1 MHRTQT
7 AGRFVAILAVV
18 FLATASP
25 AWAQLAGLTG
35 VARDTTGGVLP
46 GVTVET
52 ERTDGIETTRVAVTD
67 GTGRYNIVSLQPGT
81 YTVTFTLPGFSVF
94 VNEGIELPGGFTG
107 TANAAMEVGGLEET
121 VTVSG
126 ESPLVDVV
134 NSRAQQV
141 LTREVFDSIPL
152 GKGYAGLQAMTVG
165 ALGGLSNPT
174 PGRDVGGVR
183 GDSFSGAL
191 RVHGLRD
198 GKLTFDGKPTSFRG
212 GSSNLFHIN
221 YLGVQEVVVD
231 IGGNT
236 AETQYGGS
244 SVRVLTKDGTNDLSG
259 TVKVEYAPPGAQ
271 SENLDDDLRA
281 RGLSQVGGIR
291 RLYDV
296 GGSLG
301 GAIVRDKAW
310 FYTSHRLWEAQ
321 ENLAG
326 VFYNKLAASTLLYE
340 EDLSR
345 PGFTK
350 AFDRDSQVKV
360 TWQVSDR
367 HKVTIHEVVQ
377 RNCGCFFGQ
386 SAGRAPEATY
396 GHYFTGPWGGQHL
409 LSSTWTFPATNRLLF
424 EAKANFWLVYNDLPG
439 VEGVADSDIAVF
451 DNTEGRYY
459 NSLFTTNHRTLNPSW
474 VNTNGDKGDQGDTH
488 QEFKVSYVT
497 GTHALKVG
505 FQSIQQRYHEA
516 SSGTPYTPPVMY
528 EFTAGAP
535 VGLTQLASPNFYN
548 LRMTDLGFFA
558 QDAWTIDRLTLNVG
572 LRYDYSTSYAPAFTR
587 PAGLFVA
594 AIDFPSQSDFSN
606 FHDITPRLGFAY
618 DVFGTGQTA
627 VKVNVAKTVVN
638 EAMTRALALHPAN
651 ALIGQARRTWVDT
664 NGNLLPDCDLP
675 TTTANGECGAL
686 SGAGFGTPTSI
697 TAYADDAQ
705 SGWGNRGYNW
715 VYSVV
720 VEQEL
725 TTGIGMSVG
734 YYRTTNANVIVTD
747 NLLLAP
753 ADYDEYSFT
762 VPTDPRLPGG
772 GGNVV
777 SGNFDVKLA
786 KFGLVDNLRVLSDN
800 SQVYNGIDV
809 LINAQFNNGATLQG
823 GFNTGQTIND
833 SCQTSPD
840 FPPLFCRN
848 VTPFKGQHNFKF
860 YGQYPLPWY
869 GLVTSASFLNLPGI
883 SQRALNTFTNAD
895 IVGSLGRNLASC
907 PDLAPL
913 PCSATIRP
921 DLYQNGSEYESRQ
934 TQVDWRIALNINVG
948 GARLQPRFEIYNL
961 LNANDPQS
969 ISSAYGANWL
979 NPAVI
984 LTARL
989 IKFGMSIDF

>member
-46 GVTVET
+46 GVTVES
-52 ERTDGIETTRVAVTD
+52 ERTDGVETVRVAVTD

-81 YTVTFTLPGFSVF
+81 YNVTFTLPGFSVF
-94 VNEGIELPGGFTG
+94 VNEGIELPQGFTG
-107 TANAAMEVGGLEET
+107 TANADMEVGGLEET

-141 LTREVFDSIPL
+141 LTADVLDSMPL
-152 GKGYAGLQAMTVG
+152 GKGHAGLQAMTVG
-165 ALGGLSNPT
+165 ALGGLTGPT

-191 RVHGLRD
+191 QVHGLRD

-212 GSSNLFHIN
+212 GASNLFHIN
-221 YLGVQEVVVD
+221 YLAVQEVVVD

-244 SVRVLTKDGTNDLSG
+244 SVRVLTKDGTNELSG
-259 TVKVEYAPPGAQ
+259 DLKVEYAPPGMQ
-271 SENLDDDLRA
+271 STNLDAGLQA
-281 RGLSQVGGIR
+281 RGLSQVGGLK

-301 GAIVRDKAW
+301 GAIVRDKMW
-310 FYTSHRLWEAQ
+310 FYTAHRRTESQ
-321 ENLAG
+321 EILAG

-340 EDLSR
+340 EDLNN

-350 AFDRDSQVKV
+350 GFDRDSQVKI

-386 SAGRAPEATY
+386 SAHRVPEATF
-396 GHYFTGPWGGQHL
+396 GHYFDGPWGGQHL
-409 LSSTWTFPATNRLLF
+409 LSSSWTFPATNRLLF

-439 VEGVADSDIAVF
+439 VDGVTDSDIAMY
-451 DNTEGRYY
+451 DNTAGRYY

-488 QEFKVSYVT
+488 QEFKMSYVT

-516 SSGTPYTPPVMY
+516 SSGPPYTPPVMY
-528 EFTAGAP
+528 EFTAGKP

-548 LRMTDLGFFA
+548 LRMTDLGFFF
-558 QDAWTIDRLTLNVG
+558 QDAWTIDRLTLNLGV
-572 LRYDYSTSYAPAFTR
+572 RYDYSTSYSPAFTR
-587 PAGLFVA
+587 PGGLFVA
-594 AIDFPSQSDFSN
+594 AIPFESMSDFSN
-606 FHDITPRLGFAY
+606 FHDFTPRLGFAY
-618 DVFGTGQTA
+618 DLFGTGQTA
-627 VKVNVAKTVVN
+627 LKVNAAKTVAN
-638 EAMTRALALHPAN
+638 EAMSRILALHPAN
-651 ALIGQARRTWVDT
+651 ALIGQARRTWDDV
-664 NGNLLPDCDLP
+664 NGDFVPDCDLP
-675 TTTANGECGAL
+675 DTGVNGECGAL

-705 SGWGNRGYNW
+705 SGWGNRTYNW
-715 VYSVV
+715 TYSVV
-720 VEQEL
+720 LEQEL

-734 YYRTTNANVIVTD
+734 YYRTVIANKIATD
-747 NLLLAP
+747 NQLVTP

-762 VPTDPRLPGG
+762 VPTDARLPGG

-777 SGNFDVKLA
+777 SGNFDVSLA
-786 KFGLVDNLRVLSDN
+786 KFGQVDNLRVLSDN
-800 SQVYNGIDV
+800 TQVYDGIDV
-809 LINAQFNNGATLQG
+809 LINAQFNNGASIQG
-823 GFNTGQTIND
+823 GFNTGQTVVD

-840 FPPLFCRN
+840 FPPLFCRQ
-848 VTPFKGQHNFKF
+848 VTPFAGQHNFKF
-860 YGQYPLPWY
+860 FGQYPLPWY
-869 GLVTSASFLNLPGI
+869 GLVTSASFINLPGI
-883 SQRALNTFTNAD
+883 SQRARFTFTNAD
-895 IVGSLGRNLASC
+895 LVGSLGRNLASC
-907 PDLAPL
+907 PELAP
-913 PCSATIRP
+913 ATCTATKTV
-921 DLYQNGSEYESRQ
+921 DLYQNLSEYESRQ
-934 TQVDWRIALNINVG
+934 TQVDWRIAANIDVG
-948 GARLQPRFEIYNL
+948 GVRLQPRFEIFNL
-961 LNANDPQS
+961 LNANDVQS
-969 ISSAYGANWL
+969 ITSTFGANWL
-979 NPAVI
+979 NANVI

-989 IKFGMSIDF
+989 MKLGMSIEF